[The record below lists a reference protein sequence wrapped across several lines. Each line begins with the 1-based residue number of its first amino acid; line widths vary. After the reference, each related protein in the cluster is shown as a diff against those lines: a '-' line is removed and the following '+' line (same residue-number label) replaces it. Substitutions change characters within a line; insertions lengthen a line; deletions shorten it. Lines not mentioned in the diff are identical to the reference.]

1 MCGIAGFVGEGNRD
15 HLVRMTNRVSHRGP
29 DGEGFWTG
37 DQVFFGH
44 RRLSIVDLAG
54 GTQPMRTADEA
65 LVITYNGEIYN
76 HVELRK
82 ELEKAGHQFQTD
94 HSDTEVLLHG
104 YREWGPAILDRL
116 NGMWAF
122 AIFDRTKNELFLS
135 RDRFGKK
142 PLFYYSDERCF
153 AFASELSALREHPRV
168 PASLDP
174 VALQKLFAYGFIPAP
189 LTMLARVRKLPAGYW
204 LRVPVSTLIPKTS
217 KYWEFQ
223 FDPFPT
229 VPKDAEEQW
238 GAELIRRL
246 DEAVRIRLNA
256 DVPVGAFLS
265 GGIDS
270 TLVAKLASNH
280 QKGIRSFSIGF
291 TEKSFDEREYA
302 RLAATSIG
310 TTHREEVLS
319 IERCLE
325 LCATT
330 AQQLDEVMG
339 DSSILPTG
347 LVARLAREEVKV
359 VVTGDAGDELFA
371 GYDPFRALRFAAP
384 YQQLVPA
391 VLHRTALKAVERIP
405 VSHVN
410 MSLDFRVKRT
420 LRGLSYQRSHWMPA
434 WMGPLDSAEIGQLFG
449 QKIDPEDLYSEA
461 ADAWNEPTAQND
473 VERTMQFY
481 IRLYLA
487 DDILVKVDR
496 SSMAHGLEARCPF
509 LDINVVDFVRRI
521 PSSFK
526 LRGGVTKYLLKKA
539 VRGLVPDTIIDRP
552 KKGFGVP
559 IGRWFQSGD
568 LRFATNSSP
577 SLLNWEW
584 INGRLAEHQAGKRD
598 DRAMLWCAWLLAHGA
613 PARPVGEEPIA
624 NSR

>member
-15 HLVRMTNRVSHRGP
+15 DLVRMTNRVSHRGP
-29 DGEGFWTG
+29 DGDGFWTG
-37 DQVFFGH
+37 HQVFFGH

-54 GTQPMRTADEA
+54 GTQPMKTADDA
-65 LVITYNGEIYN
+65 LVITFNGEIYN

-82 ELEKAGHQFQTD
+82 ELEKEGHQFQTD

-104 YREWGPAILDRL
+104 YREWGAAMLDRL

-122 AIFDRTKNELFLS
+122 AIFDRNKNELFLS

-142 PLFYYSDERCF
+142 PLFYYSDQRCF
-153 AFASELSALREHPRV
+153 AFASELSALWQHPRV

-174 VALQKLFAYGFIPAP
+174 IALQKLFAYGFIPAP
-189 LTMLARVRKLPAGYW
+189 LTMLAHVRKLPAGYW
-204 LRVPVSTLIPKTS
+204 LRVPVSTLIPKIS
-217 KYWEFQ
+217 RYWEFQ
-223 FDPFPT
+223 FDPFAS

-238 GAELIRRL
+238 SNELIRRL

-270 TLVAKLASNH
+270 TLVAKLASRH

-310 TTHREEVLS
+310 TNHREEVLS

-325 LCATT
+325 LCAATSK
-330 AQQLDEVMG
+330 QLDEVMG

-359 VVTGDAGDELFA
+359 VVTGDASDELFA

-384 YQQLVPA
+384 YQQLVPPA
-391 VLHRTALKAVERIP
+391 VHRTARKAIERIP

-410 MSLDFRVKRT
+410 MSLDFKVKRT
-420 LRGLSYQRSHWMPA
+420 LRGLSYRRSHWMPA
-434 WMGPLDSAEIGQLFG
+434 WMGPLDPGEIGQLFG
-449 QKIDPEDLYSEA
+449 QKIDPETNPALKTMSSELCSFIFGSIY
-461 ADAWNEPTAQND
+461 
-473 VERTMQFY
+473 RTIF
-481 IRLYLA
+481 
-487 DDILVKVDR
+487 
-496 SSMAHGLEARCPF
+496 
-509 LDINVVDFVRRI
+509 
-521 PSSFK
+521 
-526 LRGGVTKYLLKKA
+526 
-539 VRGLVPDTIIDRP
+539 
-552 KKGFGVP
+552 
-559 IGRWFQSGD
+559 W
-568 LRFATNSSP
+568 
-577 SLLNWEW
+577 
-584 INGRLAEHQAGKRD
+584 
-598 DRAMLWCAWLLAHGA
+598 
-613 PARPVGEEPIA
+613 
-624 NSR
+624 SR